1 MTLRQ
6 SELRNVIYSF
16 CTHFFFILQINQRNN
31 NTANCVT
38 MDVEEQEGGGDAQ
51 RPRVLPPAP
60 FGFDE
65 PTILDAA
72 HPRVHNLRPLYSS
85 VSIQNTLPNNVDL
98 LPVNTMTS
106 ATRSFS
112 RAALGEIIFV
122 KKQHQSRQIQS
133 RVVNGR
139 NNPGS
144 TSVQYDIAIYFR
156 CLLGGEDTTLC
167 VLFYGKGHNM
177 TLFDADFGG
186 RHQLLSK
193 KLYY

>member
-1 MTLRQ
+1 MTFSAFAL
-6 SELRNVIYSF
+6 

-38 MDVEEQEGGGDAQ
+38 MDVEELEGGGDAQ
-51 RPRVLPPAP
+51 RQRVLPPAP

-72 HPRVHNLRPLYSS
+72 NPRVDNLRPLYSS

-106 ATRSFS
+106 AARSFS
-112 RAALGEIIFV
+112 RAALGQIIFV
-122 KKQHQSRQIQS
+122 KRQHQSRQIQS
-133 RVVNGR
+133 RGVNGR
-139 NNPGS
+139 NSNNPGS
-144 TSVQYDIAIYFR
+144 TSVNYDLAIYFR
-156 CLLGGEDTTLC
+156 DLLGGEDTTLC

-193 KLYY
+193 KLYS